1 MRITDNVIV
10 NNYLSDLQNNLN
22 NKEDAMRRLSTGQQV
37 NRPSDDPFKTA
48 RSMELNASISENER
62 YNTNI
67 DEGMGWVK
75 TIDSAMGSIN
85 DVLQSVRTK
94 IEAGGNGGYSPTEKQ
109 ALADY
114 ISQMKDEL
122 MDLSNSTYDGRYIFG
137 GDKTNDK
144 PVQKDGSGNMTYVGS
159 KDGLKKIYGDG
170 ISIDVGAAKDNFG
183 DPMMKFIGSGGIFD
197 QVLST
202 LNAGGDPN
210 SVLDNFDKA
219 KDVLDTT
226 RSEFGAKYNRLDDM
240 KSKNEADNLN
250 MTELL
255 SKTIDV
261 DVAKEYMNVNVLDNV
276 YESSLKVGAKVL
288 QESLLDY
295 IR

>member
-1 MRITDNVIV
+1 MRITDSVIV

-22 NKEDAMRRLSTGQQV
+22 KKEDAMKQLSTGQEV

-48 RSMELNASISENER
+48 RAMELDSSIALNER
-62 YNTNI
+62 YNANI
-67 DEGMGWVK
+67 EEGLGWLK
-75 TIDSAMGSIN
+75 AIDSAMGSVN

-94 IEAGGNGGYSPTEKQ
+94 VEAGGNGSYSPTEKK
-109 ALADY
+109 AIADY
-114 ISQMKDEL
+114 IGQMKEEL
-122 MDLSNSTYDGRYIFG
+122 MDISNSTYDGRYIFG
-137 GDKTNDK
+137 GDKTTDK
-144 PVQKDGSGNMTYVGS
+144 PVQKDAGGNMVYMGS
-159 KDGLKKIYGDG
+159 KDGLKKVYGQG
-170 ISIDVGAAKDNFG
+170 ITIDIGATQDNFG

-197 QVLST
+197 QILTT

-210 SVLDNFDKA
+210 NVLDDFDKA

-240 KSKNEADNLN
+240 KSKNETDNLN
-250 MTELL
+250 MTELY
-255 SKTIDV
+255 SKTIDI
-261 DVAKEYMNVNVLDNV
+261 DVAQKYMQVNVLDNV
-276 YESSLKVGAKVL
+276 YTSSLKAGAKVL

>member
-48 RSMELNASISENER
+48 RSMELNASIAENER

-67 DEGMGWVK
+67 DEGMGWLK
-75 TIDSAMGSIN
+75 TIDSTMGSIN

-94 IEAGGNGGYSPTEKQ
+94 IEAGGNGGYNTGEKT

-122 MDLSNSTYDGRYIFG
+122 MDLSNSTYDGRFVFG

-144 PVQKDGSGNMTYVGS
+144 PIQKDGSGNMTYVGS
-159 KDGLKKIYGDG
+159 KDGLKKVYGDG
-170 ISIDVGAAKDNFG
+170 ISIDIGAAKDNFG

-197 QVLST
+197 QVLTT